1 MSVEGKPVEFEVDSG
16 ACKTVIHLSTFKKL
30 FSTCELF
37 PVEYKLKCCVE
48 CLGIYHGSCA
58 ARMKKIKQI
67 EGYKIFCSKNC
78 EQKYNGRSSEHEIVL
93 AHNESLKRTL
103 KEKEEEFENLDISYM
118 EEHHKIADK
127 ISFLNTEVSD
137 RECYIRKLEKR
148 LKDFEDEVTETE
160 KRYVDDYNQQKSM
173 IKKLYNKIEKL
184 TAINQQLECK
194 INNHIE
200 EIQQQKKC
208 NEDLMEI
215 NRSMVTSIRL
225 LENENNSAALTSAS
239 AALELEMQTTRETP
253 DGEYTGKKTK
263 QTDSQPCLITSE
275 SF

>member
-1 MSVEGKPVEFEVDSG
+1 
-16 ACKTVIHLSTFKKL
+16 
-30 FSTCELF
+30 
-37 PVEYKLKCCVE
+37 
-48 CLGIYHGSCA
+48 
-58 ARMKKIKQI
+58 MKKIKQI

-93 AHNESLKRTL
+93 
-103 KEKEEEFENLDISYM
+103 
-118 EEHHKIADK
+118 
-127 ISFLNTEVSD
+127 
-137 RECYIRKLEKR
+137 
-148 LKDFEDEVTETE
+148 DEVTETE

-194 INNHIE
+194 INNHIK

-225 LENENNSAALTSAS
+225 LENENNSAALASAS

-263 QTDSQPCLITSE
+263 QTDSQPCLITSGE
-275 SF
+275 SDNMNNPNSDYNEERDIKVFIIGDEFAKGRASMLTNLISKSNVSVEAIVKPGIDFFQLV